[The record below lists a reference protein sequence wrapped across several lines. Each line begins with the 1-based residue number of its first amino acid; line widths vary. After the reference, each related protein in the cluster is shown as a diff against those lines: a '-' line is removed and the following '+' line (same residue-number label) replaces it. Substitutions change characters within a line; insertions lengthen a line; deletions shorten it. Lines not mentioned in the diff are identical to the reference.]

1 MCLLIVSL
9 YFHHPVRQPQI
20 SSEFG
25 VGSTFTI
32 TFPLKGEEGVSSEA
46 QPGREA
52 AVVKQSKNRKRFS
65 FERKRGLRPDGG
77 ASGAAETE
85 GAKSTK
91 RSDDVVDSFMREA
104 APPPPPRSRNLSIF
118 RSTVL
123 RLARGLDTTSSR
135 AQPEATTREKPASL
149 LIEKQRQGP
158 PQAQSRQ
165 LRSPPKNRREVVDLG
180 KSRRSERNHE
190 SNIGEIEDSGKQDD
204 VAHETASNGTP
215 EEGGKKNIGV
225 EGPPAQVLPSRKLQ
239 GLHGGE
245 EDDDNEVL
253 QVHILLAEDSL
264 PNQKLMVRILQRV
277 GHTVETVSSCCLS
290 RLYMCV

>member
-9 YFHHPVRQPQI
+9 YFHHPVLQPQI

-32 TFPLKGEEGVSSEA
+32 TFPLKGEESVSSEA

-52 AVVKQSKNRKRFS
+52 KVVKQSKNRKRFS
-65 FERKRGLRPDGG
+65 FGRKRGLRPDGG

-91 RSDDVVDSFMREA
+91 RSDDVVDSFMREEV
-104 APPPPPRSRNLSIF
+104 PPPPPLSRNLSIF
-118 RSTVL
+118 RSTAL
-123 RLARGLDTTSSR
+123 RLAQGLGKTSSR
-135 AQPEATTREKPASL
+135 AQPAASTREKPASL
-149 LIEKQRQGP
+149 LIEKQQQGP
-158 PQAQSRQ
+158 PQAQGRQ
-165 LRSPPKNRREVVDLG
+165 LRSPPKNRREVVDCG
-180 KSRRSERNHE
+180 RSRRSEGNHE
-190 SNIGEIEDSGKQDD
+190 SNSGEIEDSGKRDD

-215 EEGGKKNIGV
+215 GEDGKKDIGV
-225 EGPPAQVLPSRKLQ
+225 EGLLAQVLPSRKLQ
-239 GLHGGE
+239 GLGVE

-277 GHTVETVSSCCLS
+277 GHTVETVSSCFLF